1 MKINDLR
8 KDSLT
13 FKDLKI
19 GDVFKN
25 SEGVYIAIEYGNCAN
40 AINLKN
46 GNRVYF
52 DDIDKV
58 TKVNAT
64 LTIE

>member
-1 MKINDLR
+1 MKINDLK

-13 FKDLKI
+13 FKDLKM

-25 SEGVYIAIEYGNCAN
+25 SEGVYIAIEYSNCTN
-40 AINLKN
+40 AINLKD
-46 GNRVYF
+46 GNRAYF
-52 DDIDKV
+52 DDIDRV